1 MTVRPGKLV
10 SHGGIVNCVPK
21 TASPETKRVQ
31 RLIADER
38 ETLKIKYAKG
48 IPLLRNSKWPLQISE
63 FKENLVYRVSS
74 WTIRATQGNP
84 FWKNKTLEKNVDIVV
99 VVIA

>member
-1 MTVRPGKLV
+1 MTVRPEKLV
-10 SHGGIVNCVPK
+10 SHGGIVDCVPK

-31 RLIADER
+31 RLIANER

-48 IPLLRNSKWPLQISE
+48 IPLLQNSKWPPQISE

-74 WTIRATQGNP
+74 WTIRVTQRNP
-84 FWKNKTLEKNVDIVV
+84 FRKNKTLKKKMWT
-99 VVIA
+99 